1 MMNELLEKETKI
13 ENMIYEIRGVQVML
27 DSDLAKLYECTNGTK
42 DINKA
47 VKRNI
52 NRFPKDFYFQLTNV
66 ETKKLWFQNGTANNM
81 VRTNPHVFT
90 EQGVAMLS
98 SVLKT
103 DIAADMSIK
112 IIRAFVYM
120 RKYISSDSKN
130 NILINHEERILKL
143 EESFNKFSSNL

>member
-1 MMNELLEKETKI
+1 MRRYTNYLVYLFFYKEENINEILEKENKI
-13 ENMIYEIRGVQVML
+13 ENMIYEIRGVEVML
-27 DSDLAKLYECTNGTK
+27 DSDLAKLYECKNGTK

-52 NRFPKDFYFQLTNV
+52 NRFPEDFYFQLSEKELND
-66 ETKKLWFQNGTANNM
+66 LRFQNGTLE
-81 VRTNPHVFT
+81 TKGQGQFSKYLPHVFT

-103 DIAADMSIK
+103 VIATDMSIK

-120 RKYISSDSKN
+120 RKYLSEN
-130 NILINHEERILKL
+130 NNR
-143 EESFNKFSSNL
+143 